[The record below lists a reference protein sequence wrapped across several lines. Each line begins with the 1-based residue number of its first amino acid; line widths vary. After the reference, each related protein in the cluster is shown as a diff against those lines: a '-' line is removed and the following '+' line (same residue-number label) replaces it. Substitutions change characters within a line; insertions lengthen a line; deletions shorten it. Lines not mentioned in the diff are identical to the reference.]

1 MHIYGGFTGKKKLS
15 WRILKLLGMSLSW
28 NVLASRMRSENPVC
42 WGSGGSL
49 NPNSHTGV
57 VGAGSAAAVAGSV
70 KMWKSQRVGGF
81 DLHFCTWV
89 IHSSSQ
95 RSKICLVT
103 WKKGSN
109 PQSLFQE
116 SSPPPPLVPMLCLQ
130 WRGTKGEASRGK
142 ENIALRAESPVW
154 WPKAS

>member
-1 MHIYGGFTGKKKLS
+1 MGVLLGRRNCLGGSYSCWAWVWAGTS
-15 WRILKLLGMSLSW
+15 WHQAWGQRILSAGVLVTVWIPTVILVPLVQAVLLPLPVQWKYESLK
-28 NVLASRMRSENPVC
+28 
-42 WGSGGSL
+42 GS
-49 NPNSHTGV
+49 
-57 VGAGSAAAVAGSV
+57 
-70 KMWKSQRVGGF
+70 GGF

-95 RSKICLVT
+95 RSEIFLVT

-109 PQSLFQE
+109 PQPLFQE

-130 WRGTKGEASRGK
+130 WRRMKGEASRGK
-142 ENIALRAESPVW
+142 ENIALRAESLVW